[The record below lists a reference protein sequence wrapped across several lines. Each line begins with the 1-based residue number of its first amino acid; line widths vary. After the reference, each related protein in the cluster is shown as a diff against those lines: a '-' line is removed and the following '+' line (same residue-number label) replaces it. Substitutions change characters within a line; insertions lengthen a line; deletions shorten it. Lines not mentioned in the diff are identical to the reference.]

1 MKMKKCPFCEWE
13 ISSTAKKCKHCGER
27 VKEQN
32 SEEWKNKKSNKT
44 TARRA
49 VKKTIEKADD
59 WPKQSKISKF
69 ISDNLLLVIIW
80 AIIIFS
86 VVKSFFNN
94 TNNQWNNIEN
104 DVDESTEITESI
116 DNGHIK
122 YKIKGG
128 DNNITP
134 TYNWFILFKD
144 KIWECE
150 ITWSGEIIDFIE
162 LVKNTKNGET
172 IRVNRGEPDE
182 KDWECNHKSN
192 VNTSD
197 WKNIAILLDNS
208 YSKNEDWDI
217 DKSWPNQRID
227 SLGGYINNNYLP
239 NWSKIEIVFMFTTV
253 SKDNSNEPDGNIYK
267 FKIDP
272 SVFSIKYIKN
282 SGWDDIRFEDWR
294 HFINL
299 WETSI
304 SYTFSWIEQNDIKC
318 IYDAWNNEHVCYDAE
333 NVYKKI
339 QNIYSQIYDKDER
352 HTDDIM
358 LIKTLSMS
366 KSWFSWFDKE
376 EVFILTK
383 WEFVIWY
390 EDENKYLSKLKQKYK
405 TQWWHDQWV
414 EKTHS
419 LSEFNMRYAN
429 RYQKD
434 SKYESFWSE
443 AIEALRPEL
452 PVCSWVKVYV
462 IWLTRSAEFKPL
474 AEKVYNQIFAPCEVI
489 FK

>member
-1 MKMKKCPFCEWE
+1 
-13 ISSTAKKCKHCGER
+13 
-27 VKEQN
+27 
-32 SEEWKNKKSNKT
+32 
-44 TARRA
+44 
-49 VKKTIEKADD
+49 
-59 WPKQSKISKF
+59 
-69 ISDNLLLVIIW
+69 
-80 AIIIFS
+80 
-86 VVKSFFNN
+86 
-94 TNNQWNNIEN
+94 
-104 DVDESTEITESI
+104 
-116 DNGHIK
+116 
-122 YKIKGG
+122 
-128 DNNITP
+128 
-134 TYNWFILFKD
+134 
-144 KIWECE
+144 
-150 ITWSGEIIDFIE
+150 
-162 LVKNTKNGET
+162 
-172 IRVNRGEPDE
+172 
-182 KDWECNHKSN
+182 
-192 VNTSD
+192 
-197 WKNIAILLDNS
+197 
-208 YSKNEDWDI
+208 
-217 DKSWPNQRID
+217 
-227 SLGGYINNNYLP
+227 
-239 NWSKIEIVFMFTTV
+239 MFTTV